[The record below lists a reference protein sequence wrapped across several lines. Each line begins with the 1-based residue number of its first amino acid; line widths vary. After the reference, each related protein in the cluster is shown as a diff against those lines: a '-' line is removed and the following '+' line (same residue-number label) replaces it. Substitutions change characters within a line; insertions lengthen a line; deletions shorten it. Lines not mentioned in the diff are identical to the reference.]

1 MKNFSLVTLALLA
14 ALIYA
19 GCTMQP
25 KAGKVYDPGQVAA
38 SCAGDMQLDGATAM
52 SLATAFSEADG
63 YVTDEFKQKAAK
75 DISMSP
81 SVTPDERDQVL
92 ADYISCLEK
101 NAAQ

>member
-1 MKNFSLVTLALLA
+1 MKNFSLVTLVLLA
-14 ALIYA
+14 AMISA
-19 GCTMQP
+19 RCTMHP

-38 SCAGDMQLDGATAM
+38 GCAGDMQLDGATAM
-52 SLATAFSEADG
+52 SLATAFSEANG
-63 YVTDEFKQKAAK
+63 YVTDDFRQKAAK

-101 NAAQ
+101 SAAQ